1 MNGLN
6 TAVCECVSWVQA
18 LRTRQL
24 MRIWGLRHQ
33 AVKSAEGSD
42 NVGKYVLHSEYQC
55 MSAVKSCRTCT

>member
-6 TAVCECVSWVQA
+6 TAVCECVSRVQA
-18 LRTRQL
+18 SRTGQL

-42 NVGKYVLHSEYQC
+42 TVGKYVFHFEY
-55 MSAVKSCRTCT
+55 